1 MSNGEK
7 ICGVVDWGVVPYA
20 EASARQEE
28 LVRLRKAGEIPDLL
42 VLCEHP
48 PVITLGRNAARE
60 NILASDKLLAKRG
73 VELHECNRGGDVTFH
88 GPGQLVGYPILDLH
102 DWKMDVAAYMRALEE
117 VLIHT
122 AAGFGIEAHR
132 IESPEAETQPDGR
145 RPRRKFF
152 TGVWTNDTT
161 GEEKKLAAIGV
172 HLSRWVTSH
181 GFAFNVTTD
190 LENFELIVPC
200 GINDKGVTSLA
211 RALQESSPVAPAT
224 GRRKENELMEQST
237 TAVVKH
243 FGAVFNRAMHRIETS
258 QSEAWLG
265 AQQTTA
271 S

>member
-20 EASARQEE
+20 QASARQEE
-28 LVRLRKAGEIPDLL
+28 LIRLRKAGEIPDLL

-88 GPGQLVGYPILDLH
+88 GPGQLVGYPVLDLH
-102 DWKMDVAAYMRALEE
+102 DWKMDVAAYVRALEE
-117 VLIHT
+117 VLLHT
-122 AAGFGIEAHR
+122 AAGFGVEAHR
-132 IESPEAETQPDGR
+132 VENSEAENLSGGR
-145 RPRRKFF
+145 RARRKFF
-152 TGVWTNDTT
+152 TGVWTNGPA

-181 GFAFNVTTD
+181 GFALNVTTD
-190 LENFELIVPC
+190 LRNFELIVPC
-200 GINDKGVTSLA
+200 GIGDKGVTSLEQVMKDT
-211 RALQESSPVAPAT
+211 RPAAE
-224 GRRKENELMEQST
+224 KMA
-237 TAVVKH
+237 AVCAAVITH